1 MSNYNHELEPDDL
14 AGATI
19 KRYVPSNFA
28 PEFPEDEVWHQ
39 FEIILANGEKA
50 WLTFAADPELNGPGH
65 PLIERD
71 D

>member
-1 MSNYNHELEPDDL
+1 MNNYNHELQPEDL

-19 KRYVPSNFA
+19 KRYVATTFSDCSVDA
-28 PEFPEDEVWHQ
+28 EVWTQ

-50 WLTFAADPELNGPGH
+50 WLTIAQDPELNGPGH

-71 D
+71 N

>member
-1 MSNYNHELEPDDL
+1 MSNYNHELQPDDL

-19 KRYVPSNFA
+19 RRYVPSTFIDDDN
-28 PEFPEDEVWHQ
+28 EVWPQ

-50 WLTFAADPELNGPGH
+50 WLTIARDPELNGPGH
-65 PLIERD
+65 ALIERD